1 LDHDAF
7 VKSDLASAGLYSE
20 TRRLAFAP
28 APIVIGVENDSMSA
42 QTFLRL
48 IQFRAGYNLVVHAA
62 IEQGHFAKHGLEAEV
77 VYTPGSAYLTEAL
90 RSGKFEIGHTAADD
104 VIADVEGHKG
114 KGDRGLD
121 LFLFMGLHSGLL
133 SLISAPEVRD
143 LKSLRGKQLAVD
155 SRTSG
160 FVLILEKALC
170 ASGLGLHDYTLV
182 EVGGWES
189 RYRALLEGKFA
200 ATLLT
205 PPYTGEALK
214 AGCHLLARADELIP
228 VYQATCGIARRSWAQ
243 ENAGALT
250 GYIRAYVEATRWCFD
265 AKNRKDCL
273 DFLMRHNGIEQ
284 SSAEDTLDA
293 LLDPKNGL
301 HPKAELN
308 LAGITAVAELRAEMG
323 HLMRPVPPPEK
334 YADFSYYR
342 RAVGYD

>member
-1 LDHDAF
+1 MAA
-7 VKSDLASAGLYSE
+7 SDFTPYLNMIKASHMNSLAL
-20 TRRLAFAP
+20 
-28 APIVIGVENDSMSA
+28 
-42 QTFLRL
+42 LRL
-48 IQFRAGYNLVVHAA
+48 IQFRAGYNLPIHVAV
-62 IEQGHFAKHGLEAEV
+62 EKGHFARHGLKVEV
-77 VYTPGSAYLTEAL
+77 AYTPGSIYLMNAL
-90 RSGKFEIGHTAADD
+90 QAGEFEIGHAAADD
-104 VIADVEGHKG
+104 LVADIEGQTG
-114 KGDRGLD
+114 IPTQISD
-121 LFLFMGLHSGLL
+121 LFLFMGIYSGLI
-133 SLISAPEVRD
+133 SLVGSPEHRD
-143 LKSLRGKQLAVD
+143 IHSLKGKALAVD
-155 SRTSG
+155 AKTSG
-160 FVLILEKALC
+160 FVLVLEKKLR
-170 ASGLGLHDYTLV
+170 SMGFSPEDYQLV

-265 AKNRKDCL
+265 PKNRKDCL
-273 DFLMRHNGIEQ
+273 DLLMKHNGIEQ

-334 YADFSYYR
+334 YVDFSYYR
-342 RAVGYD
+342 RAIGYD

>member
-1 LDHDAF
+1 M
-7 VKSDLASAGLYSE
+7 KS
-20 TRRLAFAP
+20 P
-28 APIVIGVENDSMSA
+28 
-42 QTFLRL
+42 LRL
-48 IQFRAGYNLVVHAA
+48 IQFRAGYNLPVHVA
-62 IEQGHFAKHGLEAEV
+62 IERGYFAQQGLTV
-77 VYTPGSAYLTEAL
+77 DVSYTPGSAYLMEAL
-90 RSGKFEIGHTAADD
+90 KAGKFEIGHAAADD
-104 VIADVEGHKG
+104 LVADVEAKETDVTGASG
-114 KGDRGLD
+114 
-121 LFLFMGLHSGLL
+121 LFLFMGIFTG
-133 SLISAPEVRD
+133 LISLVSSPGD
-143 LKSLRGKQLAVD
+143 PDINSLRGKSLAVD
-155 SRTSG
+155 ARTNG
-160 FVLILEKALC
+160 FVLVLEKKLRSMGFGPKDC
-170 ASGLGLHDYTLV
+170 NLV
-182 EVGGWES
+182 EAGGWES